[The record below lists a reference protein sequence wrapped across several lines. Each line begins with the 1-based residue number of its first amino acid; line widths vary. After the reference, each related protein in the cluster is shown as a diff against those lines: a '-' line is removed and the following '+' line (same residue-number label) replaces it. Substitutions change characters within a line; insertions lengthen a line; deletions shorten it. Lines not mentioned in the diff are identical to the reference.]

1 MKSARPTAAR
11 PAEYVHRLRTRYGET
26 DQMGRIHHANF
37 LIYLEEARTR
47 MLAAAG
53 VPYNELERQGVGLV
67 VRSVELR
74 YRAAAR
80 FDQELDI
87 SVWVE
92 ALRGASLTL
101 AYEVRCADELLVSAS
116 TQLACVD
123 LSRPGAPVRLLPAEI
138 ARGLRAAQ
146 QADS

>member
-1 MKSARPTAAR
+1 MSSAPQPTAR

-53 VPYNELERQGVGLV
+53 VPYSALEQRGIGLV
-67 VRSVELR
+67 VRSAQLR
-74 YRAAAR
+74 YRAAAE
-80 FDQELDI
+80 FDQELEI
-87 SVWVE
+87 AVWVE

-101 AYEVRCADELLVSAS
+101 AYEVRSAGQVLVSAS

-123 LSRPGAPVRLLPAEI
+123 LSQPGAPVRALPDEI
-138 ARGLRAAQ
+138 STGLFGKP
-146 QADS
+146 